1 MEAAQSLS
9 PHVFSGVVAMCVGVL
24 LLLLLLPSVDM
35 NNSHLHRGYD
45 SRLWK
50 GVVVPRLHLP
60 LESFMIESEM
70 YCNRG
75 VLMWVLAWVLFVRLL
90 WLFLFVCCCFYD

>member
-1 MEAAQSLS
+1 MVVCQSASTLVEAAQSLS
-9 PHVFSGVVAMCVGVL
+9 PRVFSGVVAMCVGVLL

-35 NNSHLHRGYD
+35 NNSHLHRGYG

-60 LESFMIESEM
+60 LESFMI
-70 YCNRG
+70 
-75 VLMWVLAWVLFVRLL
+75 
-90 WLFLFVCCCFYD
+90 